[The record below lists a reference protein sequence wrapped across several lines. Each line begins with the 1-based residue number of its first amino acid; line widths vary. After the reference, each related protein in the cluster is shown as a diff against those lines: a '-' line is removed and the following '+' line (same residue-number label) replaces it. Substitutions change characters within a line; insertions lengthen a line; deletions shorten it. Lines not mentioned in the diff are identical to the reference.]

1 MNRTRIEA
9 ALNDLIFNRD
19 ITVEEAVERHF
30 TPEYRQR
37 TDGEWVDRAEFI
49 EHITHVRGVV
59 VDGHVVVHEELHDGA
74 KYADRHTVHITKKDG
89 STVLM
94 EVYVFADLAPDGRFD
109 RIEETTL
116 MLEGSDADRNIGSA
130 R

>member
-1 MNRTRIEA
+1 MTRTGIEA

-19 ITVEEAVERHF
+19 ITVQEAADLHF

-37 TDGEWVDRAEFI
+37 TDGEWADRAEFI

-59 VDGHVVVHEELHDGA
+59 AGGRVEVHEELYDGSR
-74 KYADRHTVHITKKDG
+74 YADRHTVDITKEDG
-89 STVLM
+89 STVRM
-94 EVYVFADLAPDGRFD
+94 EVYVFADLAPDGRFS

-116 MLEGSDADRNIGSA
+116 MLQGSAADRTLGSA